1 MYIFWVRLR
10 QGFQTIS
17 ADMRRFHLLNIYMCR
32 PVRKHFTAHGIKR
45 TVAKW
50 MNFIGTPSSRAVR
63 FRVYAA
69 LAVLAEAEQKAAWDY
84 KNAKK

>member
-1 MYIFWVRLR
+1 
-10 QGFQTIS
+10 
-17 ADMRRFHLLNIYMCR
+17 
-32 PVRKHFTAHGIKR
+32 
-45 TVAKW
+45 

-69 LAVLAEAEQKAAWDY
+69 LAVLAEAKQKAAWDY